1 MLKILFYSS
10 MKEIEVVTGLKENLK
25 NRDIYNSVIL
35 KKNMDMETKLVSLSV
50 GVKHQ
55 DRTESASFSDTYY

>member
-10 MKEIEVVTGLKENLK
+10 MKEKEVVTGLKENLK

-35 KKNMDMETKLVSLSV
+35 KQIWKWRQNWFPSV
-50 GVKHQ
+50 W
-55 DRTESASFSDTYY
+55 E